1 MFSLLTVEH
10 LDLEEDPSYPMSN
23 IQEALNNLSA
33 PLATWLEEHQANF
46 DSFQADQLS
55 AKISSKNVERRKRRE
70 VDESDFQQALC
81 EVYERTFRPRAARR
95 SVNLNDTQV
104 ISHVASKKRR
114 MAQYGSCETCS
125 FRCTTSSTL
134 AGLFRE

>member
-1 MFSLLTVEH
+1 MFEH

-33 PLATWLEEHQANF
+33 PLATWLEEQQANF
-46 DSFQADQLS
+46 DSFQADQLA
-55 AKISSKNVERRKRRE
+55 AKINSKNMERRKRRE

-104 ISHVASKKRR
+104 ISHVGSKKRR
-114 MAQYGSCETCS
+114 MAQYGSCESCS

>member
-1 MFSLLTVEH
+1 MFEH

-33 PLATWLEEHQANF
+33 PLATWLEEQQANF
-46 DSFQADQLS
+46 DSFQADQLA
-55 AKISSKNVERRKRRE
+55 AKNMEQRRRRE

-114 MAQYGSCETCS
+114 MAQYGSCESCS

>member
-1 MFSLLTVEH
+1 MFEH

-33 PLATWLEEHQANF
+33 PLATWLEEQQANF
-46 DSFQADQLS
+46 DSFQADQLA
-55 AKISSKNVERRKRRE
+55 AKISSKNMERRRRRE
-70 VDESDFQQALC
+70 VAESDFQQALC

-95 SVNLNDTQV
+95 SVNLNDKQV

-114 MAQYGSCETCS
+114 MAQWLT
-125 FRCTTSSTL
+125 
-134 AGLFRE
+134 

>member
-1 MFSLLTVEH
+1 MFEH

-33 PLATWLEEHQANF
+33 PLATWLEEQQANF
-46 DSFQADQLS
+46 DSFQADQLA
-55 AKISSKNVERRKRRE
+55 AKNMEQRRRRE

-104 ISHVASKKRR
+104 ISHVGSKKRR
-114 MAQYGSCETCS
+114 MAQYGSCESCS

>member
-1 MFSLLTVEH
+1 MFEH

-23 IQEALNNLSA
+23 IQEDLDNLSA

-46 DSFQADQLS
+46 DSFQADQLA
-55 AKISSKNVERRKRRE
+55 AKINSKNIERRKRRE

-104 ISHVASKKRR
+104 ISHVVASKKRR
-114 MAQYGSCETCS
+114 MAQHGPCESCS

>member
-1 MFSLLTVEH
+1 MFEH

-33 PLATWLEEHQANF
+33 PLATWLEEQQANF
-46 DSFQADQLS
+46 DSFQADQLA
-55 AKISSKNVERRKRRE
+55 AKINSKNMERRRRRK

-114 MAQYGSCETCS
+114 MAQCW
-125 FRCTTSSTL
+125 L
-134 AGLFRE
+134 M